1 MSAATAST
9 ASRTRP
15 RRRLRGGGG
24 GGERTA
30 PYVFLAP
37 FVLLFIGFLVV
48 PIGLAIWN
56 SLHTVRRSGLG
67 FGSASETVFTGL
79 SNYTEAL
86 TDAEFLA
93 GLGRVLLYGVVQV
106 PVMLAL
112 ALTLALL
119 FDSAA
124 VRFKRFLQLSVFLP
138 YAVPAVVAA
147 LLWGFLYQ
155 PQVSPVVDVLRSLGA
170 DPDFLAPGTVL
181 WSIANVTVW
190 SVTGVNMIII
200 FSALQTVPR
209 DIYEAARIDGAG
221 EFRTALRIKIPMVAP
236 AIILTALFS
245 VIGTLQLFNEPMVMR
260 SVTSNV
266 SSEYTPNMMIFSTTT
281 QGGNINLG
289 SAMAILLGLVT
300 FALSVAVSVA
310 SNRRGGKR

>member
-1 MSAATAST
+1 MSVATAATST
-9 ASRTRP
+9 SARP
-15 RRRLRGGGG
+15 RRRSRGGGQ
-24 GGERTA
+24 RSA

-37 FVLLFIGFLVV
+37 FIVLFVGFLIV
-48 PIGLAIWN
+48 PIGLAVWN
-56 SLHTVRRSGLG
+56 SLHTVQRSGLG
-67 FGSASETVFTGL
+67 FGSSSETAFTGL
-79 SNYTEAL
+79 SNYTDAL
-86 TDAEFLA
+86 TNPEFLD
-93 GLGRVLLYGVVQV
+93 GLGRVLLFGAVQV

-112 ALTLALL
+112 ALVLALL

-124 VRFKRFLQLSVFLP
+124 VKFTRFFQLSVFLP

-155 PQVSPVVDVLRSLGA
+155 PQVSPIVDALGSVGI

-181 WSIANVTVW
+181 WSIANVTIW

-209 DIYEAARIDGAG
+209 EIYEAARIDGAG
-221 EFRTALRIKIPMVAP
+221 EIRTALRIKMPMIAP

-300 FALSVAVSVA
+300 FALSVAVSAA